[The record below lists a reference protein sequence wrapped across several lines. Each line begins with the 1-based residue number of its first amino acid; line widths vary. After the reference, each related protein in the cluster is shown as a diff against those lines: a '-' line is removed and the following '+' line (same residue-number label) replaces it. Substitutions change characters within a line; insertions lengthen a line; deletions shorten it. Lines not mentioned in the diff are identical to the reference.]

1 MRESL
6 RVVGIDLAGSER
18 RKTGFCVLDERL
30 IARTKVL
37 YKDGEILEEVRK
49 VKPEVV
55 AIDAPLAL
63 PKTRP
68 SLAKKYSKLG
78 HLRECDRELLK
89 MGIKL
94 FPITLGPMRKLTR
107 RGIRLR
113 KKLEKEGFKVI
124 ETYPGA
130 AQDILK
136 IPRKQEGIE
145 KLRKGLIKLGIK
157 GDVRKKGIS
166 DDELDAITCALVAK
180 MYADGNYLAIGDKTE
195 ILMILP
201 RLR

>member
-63 PKTRP
+63 PKGRP

-78 HLRECDRELLK
+78 HLRGCDRELLK
-89 MGIKL
+89 MGIKF

-136 IPRKQEGIE
+136 IPRKREGIE
-145 KLRKGLIKLGIK
+145 KLRKGLIKLGVK
-157 GDVRKKGIS
+157 GDVRKKEIS

-180 MYADGNYLAIGDKTE
+180 MYLDGNYLAIGDKSE

-201 RLR
+201 SL

>member
-1 MRESL
+1 M

-18 RKTGFCVLDERL
+18 RKTGFCLLDENL
-30 IARTKVL
+30 VARTRVL
-37 YKDGEILEEVRK
+37 HEDEEILEEVRK
-49 VKPEVV
+49 VKPEVI

-63 PKTRP
+63 PKARP

-78 HLRECDRELLK
+78 HLRECDKELLR

-94 FPITLGPMRKLTR
+94 FPISLGPMRKLTR

-145 KLRKGLIKLGIK
+145 KLRKGLIKLGVK
-157 GDVRKKGIS
+157 GDVRKKEIS

-180 MYADGNYLAIGDKTE
+180 MYLNGNYLAIGDKDE